1 MLDLD
6 RRSSLSFWHLAL
18 RLGQPLC
25 HDDQLVAGR
34 RHGAQEQTRPGF
46 RLARR
51 GSWQATCRAGGR
63 GGGRPHAA
71 QRAVVGPDAQGDS
84 APSSA
89 RMHKATCQWR
99 RRRCVWEL

>member
-6 RRSSLSFWHLAL
+6 RRSPLSFWHLAL

-51 GSWQATCRAGGR
+51 GSVVVEAARIRA
-63 GGGRPHAA
+63 A
-71 QRAVVGPDAQGDS
+71 
-84 APSSA
+84 
-89 RMHKATCQWR
+89 R
-99 RRRCVWEL
+99 RRRPGRTRRPVNGVVDDACVGALIFSFFPPNECNVSFH

>member
-6 RRSSLSFWHLAL
+6 RRSPLSFWHLAL

-63 GGGRPHAA
+63 GGGRSHAA
-71 QRAVVGPDAQGDS
+71 QRAVVGPDAQGDMS
-84 APSSA
+84 MAS
-89 RMHKATCQWR
+89 
-99 RRRCVWEL
+99 